1 VYALLL
7 IFFPYFSLLE
17 PKRLHIATTRTSK
30 LPGERSVNAT
40 LEFGEAVR
48 VLEEHIEILKQ
59 NLLFLMAER
68 KPENM
73 MLTQKIISIKRELD
87 KAVQERMKLSQIY
100 SRHNSSVTLPAA
112 GPYYDRSTSYDI
124 QQS

>member
-1 VYALLL
+1 MYARPL
-7 IFFPYFSLLE
+7 IFFPIRAETLTYRNN
-17 PKRLHIATTRTSK
+17 KNIKVT
-30 LPGERSVNAT
+30 GERSVNAT

-100 SRHNSSVTLPAA
+100 SHHNSSVTLPAA
-112 GPYYDRSTSYDI
+112 GSYYNRNSSYDI